1 MIKLNLNRNDIIVI
15 IIIFLCYSIFMLY
28 NTRGI
33 FEKFESSANINRC
46 ADFNEIE
53 CNPSRDTQSYCS
65 NLFETVCNSNNKC
78 YWDKSLSSMTTAT
91 GSNPG
96 KCVIKK
102 CSDYNKLKDC
112 SQSNCKWDRNKQK
125 CSRKYNCR
133 WDKLPDKESEK
144 CYENAYLAKKLKNLK
159 NFKDMKWDV
168 ASSKLTGPSGKNLF
182 SFEESEQNFKIY
194 KFFCDKLKLLDKPNK
209 NDLIFRQFTN
219 DFIKKKKT
227 HINKLGN
234 QIKTL
239 QEDMFEEDVSKFN
252 TNKLRQHDQADK
264 QYKAIVKGIENV
276 KNRDKINLTLN

>member
-1 MIKLNLNRNDIIVI
+1 MIKLNLTRNNIIVI
-15 IIIFLCYSIFMLY
+15 IIIFFCYSIFMLY

-46 ADFNEIE
+46 AGFNEKE
-53 CNPSRDTQSYCS
+53 CNPSRNTDS
-65 NLFETVCNSNNKC
+65 NCRDLTSKEACNADKTC

-102 CSDYNKLKDC
+102 CSDYTNLNNC
-112 SQSNCKWDRNKQK
+112 NSIPNCKWNGNKQK

-133 WDKLPDKESEK
+133 WANLDTKSKK

-159 NFKDMKWDV
+159 NFKGMAWDV
-168 ASSKLTGPSGKNLF
+168 ESRSLNKDGNLF

-194 KFFCDKLKLLDKPNK
+194 NFFCDKLKLLDKPNK
-209 NDLIFRQFTN
+209 NDLIFRRFTN
-219 DFIKKKKT
+219 DFIKKKKN